1 MCKIGCARAGKSSLS
16 SVLSNFR
23 MFVIWGS
30 FWVIS
35 GVGCVKA
42 GKSLLLSVLCTVCS
56 TGLFTHC
63 NTLQHTATHWNTLQ
77 HTAIHCNALQ
87 YTATHCNTLQ
97 HTAIHCNTLQYTA
110 THCDTLQ
117 HTKSLQYGAFLYRY
131 RVLLVLIYHV
141 HVFQVF
147 EYKYFNTP
155 HISRWVC
162 DSRQVIVVISAV
174 QRLHMRALFAQSKGL
189 FFSICNMAITL
200 LFDPRVIKL
209 M

>member
-1 MCKIGCARAGKSSLS
+1 MSNIGVKKQAKHRRCQYCRTFVIWGSFVRVKVSFCVMCKIGCARAGKSSLS

-42 GKSLLLSVLCTVCS
+42 GKSLLLSVLCTVCN
-56 TGLFTHC
+56 TGLFRHC

-77 HTAIHCNALQ
+77 RTAIHCNALQ

-141 HVFQVF
+141 HVF
-147 EYKYFNTP
+147 
-155 HISRWVC
+155 
-162 DSRQVIVVISAV
+162 
-174 QRLHMRALFAQSKGL
+174 
-189 FFSICNMAITL
+189 
-200 LFDPRVIKL
+200 
-209 M
+209 